1 MKIEILFI
9 FLLISYVFSEPTFI
23 ASSIAEGTCS
33 NGKYTFS
40 VSGSLNEATSSVI
53 DITPTFTSPTS
64 APTATCSLPITA
76 DEAKSS
82 AAIVCE
88 ITSALSDATI
98 TVSAMTG
105 TGVTVTISSPITM
118 ARTAT
123 CPANEPTTT
132 FTASSI
138 AEGTCSNGKYTFSVS
153 GSLNAATT
161 SAITITP
168 TFTSPTSAPTVT
180 CTLPI
185 TAAAN
190 IGSAAIVCEIT
201 SALSS
206 ATITVSAMTG
216 TGVTVSGLPKTMTG
230 TATCAGNAP
239 NEPTTTT
246 TFTASSIAT
255 GTCNDGVYTFKV
267 SGSLNAATTS
277 AITIT
282 PTFTSPTSAP
292 TVTCTLPI
300 TAAAN
305 IGSAAIECKVT
316 SALSDATITV
326 SAMTGTGVT
335 VSGLPKTMTGTAT
348 CAGKTD
354 NSNPSSD
361 NEGSDDD
368 NAKFIQLSKFLMVIL
383 FFIF

>member
-1 MKIEILFI
+1 MKIEIIFI
-9 FLLISYVFSEPTFI
+9 FLLISYVFCDP
-23 ASSIAEGTCS
+23 
-33 NGKYTFS
+33 
-40 VSGSLNEATSSVI
+40 
-53 DITPTFTSPTS
+53 
-64 APTATCSLPITA
+64 
-76 DEAKSS
+76 
-82 AAIVCE
+82 
-88 ITSALSDATI
+88 
-98 TVSAMTG
+98 
-105 TGVTVTISSPITM
+105 
-118 ARTAT
+118 
-123 CPANEPTTT
+123 T

-153 GSLNAATT
+153 GSLDAATN

-168 TFTSPTSAPTVT
+168 TFTSPTSTTTATCTLPITEAANIASAAIVCEVTSALSGATITVSGMSGTGVTVTFSSPITMAGTATCPANAPTTTFTASSIAEGACSNGKYTFSVSGSLNEATNSAITITPTFTSPTSPTVT
-180 CTLPI
+180 CTLP
-185 TAAAN
+185 TTEAAN
-190 IGSAAIVCEIT
+190 IASAAIVCEVT

-206 ATITVSAMTG
+206 ATITVSGMTG
-216 TGVTVSGLPKTMTG
+216 TGVTVSGLPKTMAG
-230 TATCAGNAP
+230 TATCAGNTP

-267 SGSLNAATTS
+267 SGSLNEATTS
-277 AITIT
+277 AITIK

-305 IGSAAIECKVT
+305 IASAAIECKVT
-316 SALSDATITV
+316 STLSSATITV